1 MRKDIPGYEG
11 LYQADSD
18 GFIIK
23 ISRPQKDKRYGEL
36 TKEVVLKPY
45 TIKDRQ
51 KKPSYY
57 VVTLSKNGIK
67 NKVLVHRI
75 IYSTFHNGI
84 PEGTVI
90 DHLNGIKTDN
100 RLINLEACSHQEN
113 TRRAFCNGLMAK
125 EFDRSFCKTTK
136 NNFKILLQCL
146 SRGVSYSLSEH
157 IAEIPRGTIYNI
169 IKGLS
174 YKSYKDKIIKAIE
187 TGKKVN
193 TEVNWNSK
201 EFQSL

>member
-11 LYQADSD
+11 LYQADSE

-23 ISRPQKDKRYGEL
+23 ISRPQKDKRYGEM

-45 TIKDRQ
+45 IIKNKQ

-75 IYSTFHNGI
+75 IYSTFHGEI
-84 PEGTVI
+84 PEGAVI

-100 RLINLEACSHQEN
+100 RLENLEACSHQEN
-113 TRRAFCNGLMAK
+113 IRRAFCNGLMAR
-125 EFDRSFCKTTK
+125 EFDRSFCKTSK
-136 NNFKILLQCL
+136 KQFELLIKCL

-157 IAEIPRGTIYNI
+157 IAEIPKKTVTNI
-169 IKGLS
+169 IAGLS
-174 YKSYKDKIIKAIE
+174 YKSYRDRVINAIE
-187 TGKKVN
+187 KGKKVN

-201 EFQSL
+201 EFQSP